1 MANEYLGAVKIAQS
15 NDQSTI
21 LDLSFHSESPE
32 LGTDF
37 LNALMKVYD
46 SLNIED
52 KNKIST
58 NSLNFIKRNLDT
70 LEAQL
75 DNLEGNVRNFRVSND
90 VFDEEEQSK
99 SYLTNAEAGQT
110 SIDAMDVKIA
120 VANYLQNYINDRKNI
135 HETGSCQ
142 YGNRR
147 SCIGRQDQ

>member
-21 LDLSFHSESPE
+21 LDLSFHSENPE

-52 KNKIST
+52 KNKISI

-90 VFDEEEQSK
+90 VFDAEDQSK
-99 SYLTNAEAGQT
+99 ILFNECRS
-110 SIDAMDVKIA
+110 
-120 VANYLQNYINDRKNI
+120 
-135 HETGSCQ
+135 GS
-142 YGNRR
+142 
-147 SCIGRQDQ
+147 DEH